1 MWLRSAMAKYVCA
14 GEREIVVHLTKIWG
28 FVCCPKL
35 CACFHALCLHT
46 SMCML
51 MNIIEELRRPNLRF
65 TESFV
70 KIWHSFAEIWGF
82 VYRPR
87 FSTCLHSLCM
97 HACMCMPMNI
107 NYQLRNWILSYTK
120 FFVKIWLPFGWDMRV
135 CLLPHKL
142 RAGFHVLCMHASMCT
157 PMNIL
162 NLGICW
168 NFCEDRTSFGWDI
181 RVCLPPQV
189 VCTFSRAVRARM
201 HVNAR
206 MCMPMNI
213 INQLR
218 RLIMTYTETL
228 WKSYF
233 IWLRYKGLFT
243 TSSYVHVFTHCACT
257 QACAC
262 PWTLLINWGYQFWHM
277 LKVLWRSDFICL
289 INQYLLKCW
298 YGTTFLAKTPHSATW
313 CLGDTKGSW
322 PETWGMGSSLILR
335 IILVDDKDTIL
346 KVWWN
351 FNSNSLRY
359 WW

>member
-1 MWLRSAMAKYVCA
+1 MSNSTANFVKIAFKSCSLVSPWPKYEFTSFFHDCAMWLRSAMAKYVCA

-107 NYQLRNWILSYTK
+107 NYQLRNWILSYTN

-142 RAGFHVLCMHASMCT
+142 RAGFHVLCMHASMCM

-181 RVCLPPQV
+181 RVCLPSQV
-189 VCTFSRAVRARM
+189 VCTFSRAVCARM

-206 MCMPMNI
+206 MWM
-213 INQLR
+213 
-218 RLIMTYTETL
+218 
-228 WKSYF
+228 
-233 IWLRYKGLFT
+233 
-243 TSSYVHVFTHCACT
+243 H
-257 QACAC
+257 ACAC
-262 PWTLLINWGYQFWHM
+262 PWTLLINSGDQFWHIVI
-277 LKVLWRSDFICL
+277 VLWRSAL
-289 INQYLLKCW
+289 H
-298 YGTTFLAKTPHSATW
+298 LA
-313 CLGDTKGSW
+313 
-322 PETWGMGSSLILR
+322 EILR
-335 IILVDDKDTIL
+335 CVI
-346 KVWWN
+346 W
-351 FNSNSLRY
+351 
-359 WW
+359 

>member
-1 MWLRSAMAKYVCA
+1 MWLRSAIAKIVCA

-46 SMCML
+46 SKCML
-51 MNIIEELRRPNLRF
+51 MNIIVELRRPNLRF

-162 NLGICW
+162 K
-168 NFCEDRTSFGWDI
+168 
-181 RVCLPPQV
+181 
-189 VCTFSRAVRARM
+189 
-201 HVNAR
+201 
-206 MCMPMNI
+206 
-213 INQLR
+213 QLR
-218 RLIMTYTETL
+218 RLILAYAEI
-228 WKSYF
+228 F
-233 IWLRYKGLFT
+233 VRIGLHLAEILGFV
-243 TSSYVHVFTHCACT
+243 YRPKLCARFHVLCVHTCMWM
-257 QACAC
+257 QACECTHVHA
-262 PWTLLINWGYQFWHM
+262 YEH
-277 LKVLWRSDFICL
+277 
-289 INQYLLKCW
+289 Y
-298 YGTTFLAKTPHSATW
+298 
-313 CLGDTKGSW
+313 
-322 PETWGMGSSLILR
+322 
-335 IILVDDKDTIL
+335 
-346 KVWWN
+346 
-351 FNSNSLRY
+351 
-359 WW
+359 